1 MTFKNVEGQINEI
14 LLHVLRNDEKKI
26 SLTTANANED
36 VKQPEL
42 SLLQYWWEYKMMRPL
57 GELFKFLI

>member
-1 MTFKNVEGQINEI
+1 MKYCYMSFGMMK
-14 LLHVLRNDEKKI
+14 KKI
-26 SLTTANANED
+26 SVTTANANED

-57 GELFKFLI
+57 GELFKFFI